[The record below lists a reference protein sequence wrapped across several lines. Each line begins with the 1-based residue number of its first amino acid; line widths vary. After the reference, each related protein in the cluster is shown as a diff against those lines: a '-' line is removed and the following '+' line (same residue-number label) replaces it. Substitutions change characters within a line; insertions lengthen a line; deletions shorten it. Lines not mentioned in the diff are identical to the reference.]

1 MRHAGV
7 DLRFHPDA
15 VRRHLR
21 REVRDLVEEE
31 VQVSDTQEGPSDA
44 VQIVGTA
51 GSCRV
56 WYRRYVISIIIRS
69 NSEQEC
75 AKPYLGLP
83 HFR

>member
-1 MRHAGV
+1 
-7 DLRFHPDA
+7 
-15 VRRHLR
+15 VRRQPR
-21 REVRDLVEEE
+21 REVRDLIEEE
-31 VQVSDTQEGPSDA
+31 VQVSDAQEGRSDA
-44 VQIVGTA
+44 VQIVDTA

-75 AKPYLGLP
+75 AKLYLGLP